1 MVDRG
6 RQTDKL
12 VFKYK
17 GIPRW
22 DERGNPYS
30 IKKPII
36 EVTFR
41 RFSESR
47 DNENN
52 REMRMLALIDSGADY
67 SFIPLEIAE
76 ALRLDI
82 DQTETKILTIAGIT
96 NAFQTKV
103 HVEIP
108 RKGKLA
114 VDVGMITA
122 HVMPY
127 KVGERAPEYVILG
140 RKDFFEKF
148 EVTINESNQTIVLR
162 NTHTDR
168 IRNTKLQH

>member
-12 VFKYK
+12 VFKYR

-22 DERGNPYS
+22 DDQGNPYS

-36 EVTFR
+36 EVIFR

-47 DNENN
+47 DVENN
-52 REMRMLALIDSGADY
+52 REMRMFALIDSGADY

-76 ALRLDI
+76 TLRLDI

-122 HVMPY
+122 HVMPH

-148 EVTINESNQTIVLR
+148 EVTINETAQFIILR
-162 NTHTDR
+162 DVHKERVKPNKT
-168 IRNTKLQH
+168 RN

>member
-6 RQTDKL
+6 RQSDKL

-22 DERGNPYS
+22 DIEGNQVLV
-30 IKKPII
+30 KKPVI

-41 RFSESR
+41 RFGERKDTES
-47 DNENN
+47 N
-52 REMRMLALIDSGADY
+52 RELRMLALVDSGADW

-82 DQTETKILTIAGIT
+82 DKSDNKILTIAGEEQVY
-96 NAFQTKV
+96 QTQV
-103 HVEIP
+103 YVEIP
-108 RKGKLA
+108 RRGKLP
-114 VDVGMITA
+114 VTVGTVNA
-122 HVMPY
+122 YVMPHES
-127 KVGERAPEYVILG
+127 GEHVPQFIILG

-148 EVTINESNQTIVLR
+148 EVTINENAQFIILKDI
-162 NTHTDR
+162 HKDR
-168 IRNTKLQH
+168 IKQSKF